1 MIETMGRVPV
11 KRAISFLLVASII
24 WVYCISNNLA
34 AMINHSNGGNLL
46 NVSSEFANL
55 EEFYAKKSEN
65 IRLAET
71 NTELGKMSTALRDG
85 YTALAVSYKNKN
97 SFSDAVNNFSSLV
110 TGFKEVAVG
119 ELNQTDNGSPEYNE
133 YRTKVLSD
141 FSELESYISEL
152 DTDNAKTALDKIQ
165 KKVASEKPYIGLAG
179 ELPFNEVSNDAISF
193 APYVESESINYK
205 PENINYSQS
214 NLAATNDTELNEKIR
229 SEFEELT
236 SVLDVYQFIKNN
248 YMPEFYYGSRKGAIG
263 AYEQKSGNAYDLS
276 SLLIGVLRERG
287 IPARYVRGEIQISA
301 QQAMAWTATDDINV
315 ALRIIGALGIPV
327 TALTSN
333 GNIVAARAEHVWVE
347 AYVPYTDYRGAGNQ
361 AGESLWIPLDPSFK
375 EVYYNEGL
383 NISEFDDYINDGS
396 NFLTA
401 NSEIHGVNIGGI
413 ASAMDGSNSALVKY
427 LLENGY
433 GEATKEEVFGGREII
448 NEDLGYLPLTL
459 PYTVAKKIASF
470 DDIPLNLTDSITVS
484 LVGNSAFDLNFSG
497 AESINKTLYMPDI
510 YGKRLTL
517 SYVPATDADADIL
530 NKYGGIFKTPAYL
543 LKLKPQLMI
552 DGNVVA
558 EGTACN
564 AGYTQ
569 KYTIKTHNNSPY
581 TNDGVIDNS
590 ITIGG
595 IYCIALNYGTISA
608 DDLQNSADY
617 MQALKATISES
628 NIYTDA
634 AMGEMLNSVAKSYFA
649 QLDMYN
655 SVVAGQN
662 NVNAMRDLS
671 LGIVGFN
678 VNVLYT
684 FNRPAEINEGG
695 IFLDIGR
702 DVHSVISND
711 NNKENQ
717 KAYML
722 QSGMFASAMEHGI
735 LEQMT
740 GIESVST
747 IKTFEYAAEN
757 NIPMH
762 TIAKENLTDELAVL
776 NVSDQIK
783 QEIRSSVNSGKI
795 VIIPERE
802 ITINQWSGVGYMVLD
817 TDTFACGYMISG
829 GLAGGSMTVGEMI
842 GEYVLYVVIGAV
854 FIVLWE
860 VLTTILLA
868 MTPCGWLGVVN
879 FLINAAQIIMLISAV
894 LQMVD
899 LIYMYIATGDI
910 YYLQELLVQIAAAA
924 TLGIAAKLLGNKLT
938 QLKESITKAIDEAGL
953 GGTCFVA
960 GTPVVTALGLV
971 PIETIAV
978 GDMVQSFDADTR
990 VVSEKMVE
998 EIFVR
1003 ENSELIHVKVGSETI
1018 SVTPEHPFYVAK
1030 KGFVEAAKLRAGDVL
1045 YTVSG
1050 EYVVVE
1056 QVQHEILESPIKVYN
1071 FRVADNHTYFVGNT
1085 GIGVHN
1091 AVYGE
1096 PEWSSYNNKHKASS
1110 NVSWK
1115 DTVNSTKSG
1124 PAKYKPDVNIKD
1136 IEIKVWNEGTQVTN
1150 GKTWKVMKFNE
1161 NIGACSGKETP
1172 YVRVEMSGN
1181 TIHGH
1186 PITPAEYFKLIK

>member
-1 MIETMGRVPV
+1 MVETMGRTSV
-11 KRAISFLLVASII
+11 KRAISFLLVVSII

-34 AMINHSNGGNLL
+34 AIIRQANDSSLL
-46 NVSSEFANL
+46 NVSSKFAQL
-55 EEFYAKKSEN
+55 EEFYAEKKQN
-65 IRLAET
+65 IHFAET

-85 YTALAVSYKNKN
+85 YSALVVSYENKDN
-97 SFSDAVNNFSSLV
+97 FYDAVNNFSSLV
-110 TGFKEVAVG
+110 TGFKKTVVD
-119 ELNQTDNGSPEYNE
+119 ELDETDNGSPEYNE
-133 YRTKVLSD
+133 YRTTLLSN
-141 FSELESYISEL
+141 FSELETYISEL
-152 DTDNAKTALDKIQ
+152 NTNNAETALSKI
-165 KKVASEKPYIGLAG
+165 KEKVAAEKPYVGLAG

-193 APYVESESINYK
+193 ASFIESASAKYE
-205 PENINYSQS
+205 PENTNYSQS
-214 NLAATNDTELNEKIR
+214 NLAITNDTVLNDKIR
-229 SEFEELT
+229 DEFEKLT
-236 SVLDVYQFIKNN
+236 GVLDVYQFIKNN

-263 AYEQKSGNAYDLS
+263 TYEQKAGNAYDLS

-287 IPARYVRGEIQISA
+287 IPARYVRGEIEISA
-301 QQAMAWTATDDINV
+301 EQAMTWTATDDINV
-315 ALRIIGALGIPV
+315 ALRIISALGIPV

-333 GNIVAARAEHVWVE
+333 GNIVAARVEHVWVE

-361 AGESLWIPLDPSFK
+361 AGESLWVPLDPSFK

-383 NISEFDDYINDGS
+383 NISEFDDYINDTD
-396 NFLTA
+396 NFLTTD
-401 NSEIHGVNIGGI
+401 SEIHGVNVGDI
-413 ASAMDGSNSALVKY
+413 ASVIDGSNSALVKY

-433 GEATKEEVFGGREII
+433 GESTKEEVFGGREII
-448 NEDLGYLPLTL
+448 CEDLGYLPLTL
-459 PYTVAKKIASF
+459 PYSVSKKIDAF
-470 DDIPLNLTDSITVS
+470 DDVSLNLTDSITVS

-497 AESINKTLYMPDI
+497 AESINKILYTPDI

-530 NKYGGIFKTPAYL
+530 ARYGSIFKTPAYL
-543 LKLKPQLMI
+543 LKLKPQLMV

-569 KYTIKTHNNSPY
+569 KYTIKTHNNSPH
-581 TNDGVIDNS
+581 TNDGVINNS

-617 MQALKATISES
+617 MEELKTTISEA

-634 AMGEMLNSVAKSYFA
+634 AMGEMLNSVAKSYFS

-662 NVNAMRDLS
+662 NVTSMRDLS

-684 FNRPAEINEGG
+684 FNRPTEMKEGG
-695 IFLDIGR
+695 IFLDIGH

-711 NNKENQ
+711 NKKENE
-717 KAYML
+717 KTYML
-722 QSGMFASAMEHGI
+722 QTGMFASAMEHGI

-757 NIPMH
+757 DIPMH

-776 NVSDQIK
+776 KISDQIK
-783 QEIRSSVNSGKI
+783 QEIRSAVNSGKI

-842 GEYVLYVVIGAV
+842 GEYVLYVVVGAV
-854 FIVLWE
+854 FMVLWE
-860 VLTTILLA
+860 VVTTILLA
-868 MTPCGWLGVVN
+868 MTPCGWLGAVK
-879 FLINAAQIIMLISAV
+879 FLINAAQIIMLLSAV
-894 LQMVD
+894 FQMVN
-899 LIYMYIATGDI
+899 LVNMYVTTGDI
-910 YYLQELLVQIAAAA
+910 YYLQELLVQVAAAA

-953 GGTCFVA
+953 GGTCFIA

-971 PIETIAV
+971 PIETIAA
-978 GDMVQSFDADTR
+978 GDMVQSFDPDTQA
-990 VVSEKMVE
+990 VSEKMIE
-998 EIFVR
+998 EIFVH
-1003 ENSELIHVKVGSETI
+1003 ESSELVHVKVGGETI
-1018 SVTPEHPFYVAK
+1018 SATPEHPFYVVQ
-1030 KGFVEAAKLRAGDVL
+1030 KGFTNAINLRAGDVL
-1045 YTVSG
+1045 YTVNG
-1050 EYVVVE
+1050 KYVVVE
-1056 QVQHEILESPIKVYN
+1056 QVQHEILESPVKVYN
-1071 FRVADNHTYFVGNT
+1071 FRVADNHTYFVGDA

-1091 AVYGE
+1091 AVCGE
-1096 PEWSSYNNKHKASS
+1096 PEWSPYNNKHKASS

-1124 PAKYKPDVNIKD
+1124 PAKYKPDINIKD
-1136 IEIKVWNEGTQVTN
+1136 IEMKVWNEGIEVTN
-1150 GKTWKVMKFNE
+1150 GKTWKVMRFNE